1 MSVYIAVPPPG
12 QIRHT
17 VNPPNIH
24 KELAVVGVSTTI
36 LALVAVILQ
45 LFTRA
50 YVTNL
55 GIHLNDCEYLQCY
68 TDVGKVILLTLDL

>member
-12 QIRHT
+12 QIRYI

-24 KELAVVGVSTTI
+24 KELAAVGVSTTI

-50 YVTNL
+50 YVTKL
-55 GIHLNDCEYLQCY
+55 GIHLNDCESLQWY

>member
-1 MSVYIAVPPPG
+1 MSVYVAVPPPG

-24 KELAVVGVSTTI
+24 KELAAVGVSTTI
-36 LALVAVILQ
+36 LALVAVVLQ

-50 YVTNL
+50 YVTKL
-55 GIHLNDCEYLQCY
+55 GIHLNDCEFLHWYA
-68 TDVGKVILLTLDL
+68 DVSKVILLILSL